1 MRESQMITIY
11 VRGVYL
17 PGFEVIPALS
27 MLALA
32 AAVVGRRL
40 NKDEEEGISEWRECA
55 PGL

>member
-1 MRESQMITIY
+1 MVTIY

-40 NKDEEEGISEWRECA
+40 NSEDEEEGVTEWRECA

>member
-1 MRESQMITIY
+1 MITIY

-27 MLALA
+27 MIALA
-32 AAVVGRRL
+32 AAVAGRRFI
-40 NKDEEEGISEWRECA
+40 NADDEDEEWREAA